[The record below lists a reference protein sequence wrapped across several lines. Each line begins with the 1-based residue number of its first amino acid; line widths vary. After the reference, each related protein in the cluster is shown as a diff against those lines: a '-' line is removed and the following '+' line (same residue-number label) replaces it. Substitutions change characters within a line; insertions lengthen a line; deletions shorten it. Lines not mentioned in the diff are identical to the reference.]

1 VSHPGTL
8 VWFAHHESRL
18 AWRDWLAMMTAGG
31 RWRTRSVAIT
41 CLIVLVSM
49 HLLALSVVGR
59 YADISEPDKAT
70 LVTITACVLMS
81 WSLMV
86 SQALEAVTRAFYA
99 RADLDLILSS
109 PVAARKIFSVRM
121 ATMTLSITGMALL
134 LAAPAVNVLALRGGV
149 HWLAAYG
156 AVVGLGTSAAAVALA
171 LAVAMFRMIG
181 PKRTRLIA
189 QIVAAVIGAAF
200 IIGVQIAAILSAD
213 TRLTSTLVSRYALL
227 GSDAVLAV
235 APDID
240 SVVWW
245 PARAI
250 LGDLDALAVVLAAG
264 LVILIA
270 AIVLFARNFAEHV
283 IVATGAAAAA
293 PQRARAAHTF
303 QQMPPKRMLR
313 RKEWRLLRRDPWLI
327 SQTLM
332 QLLYLAP
339 PALLLWRGFG
349 NRSEAATLI
358 VPVLVMAAGQLAG
371 GLAWLA
377 ISGEDAPDLIATA
390 PVKASQIVQA
400 KVEAVLG
407 AIMLA
412 FSPFVLALALVS
424 TWPAVTAA
432 IGVLTAAAAA
442 TTIQLWF
449 RAQARRSHFR
459 RRQTSSRIA
468 TIAEAFSSI
477 AWAATAALAAA
488 GSLLALVPGTVGL
501 IILACTRK
509 LSPRG
514 DAASS

>member
-8 VWFAHHESRL
+8 AWFVHHESRL

-31 RWRTRSVAIT
+31 RWRTRSVALT

-59 YADISEPDKAT
+59 YAVISEPDKET
-70 LVTITACVLMS
+70 LVTITGCVLMS

-86 SQALEAVTRAFYA
+86 SQALESVTRAFYT

-109 PVAARKIFSVRM
+109 PAAARKVFAVRM
-121 ATMTLSITGMALL
+121 TTMALTITGMALL
-134 LAAPAVNVLALRGGV
+134 LAAPAINVLAIRGGS
-149 HWLAAYG
+149 HWLVAYG
-156 AVVGLGTSAAAVALA
+156 AVVALSTSAAAVALA
-171 LAVAMFRMIG
+171 LALALFRMIG
-181 PKRTRLIA
+181 PRRTRLIA
-189 QIVAAVIGAAF
+189 QIVAAVVGAAF
-200 IIGVQIAAILSAD
+200 VIGVQIAAILSAD
-213 TRLTSTLVSRYALL
+213 TKLTSTLLSRYALL
-227 GSDAVLAV
+227 GSDAVV
-235 APDID
+235 THAPDVD
-240 SVVWW
+240 SLVWW

-250 LGDLDALAVVLAAG
+250 LGDLQALTVVLAGG
-264 LVILIA
+264 LAILIA
-270 AIVLFARNFAEHV
+270 AIVLVSRNFGDHV
-283 IVATGAAAAA
+283 IVATGATQAA

-303 QQMPPKRMLR
+303 RRAPPKRMLR
-313 RKEWRLLRRDPWLI
+313 HKEWTLLRRDPWLL

-400 KVEAVLG
+400 KIEAVLG

-412 FSPFVLALALVS
+412 FSPLVLALAMIS
-424 TWPAVTAA
+424 TWTAATAA

-468 TIAEAFSSI
+468 TVAEAFSSI
-477 AWAATAALAAA
+477 AWAATAALVAA

-509 LSPRG
+509 LSPSG
-514 DAASS
+514 VAATS

>member
-1 VSHPGTL
+1 MSHPGTL
-8 VWFAHHESRL
+8 VWLARHESRL

-31 RWRTRSVAIT
+31 RWRTRSVALT

-59 YADISEPDKAT
+59 YAGISDPDKET
-70 LVTITACVLMS
+70 LVTVTGCVLMS

-86 SQALEAVTRAFYA
+86 SQALESVTRAFYT

-109 PVAARKIFSVRM
+109 PVAARKVFVVRM
-121 ATMTLSITGMALL
+121 ATMALSITGMALL
-134 LAAPAVNVLALRGGV
+134 LAAPAINVLALRGGS
-149 HWLAAYG
+149 HWLVAYG
-156 AVVGLGTSAAAVALA
+156 AVVAVATSAAAVALA
-171 LAVAMFRMIG
+171 LAVALFRMIG
-181 PKRTRLIA
+181 PRRTRLIA
-189 QIVAAVIGAAF
+189 QIVSAVIGAAF
-200 IIGVQIAAILSAD
+200 VIGVQIAAILSAD
-213 TRLTSTLVSRYALL
+213 TKLTGTLLSRYALL
-227 GSDAVLAV
+227 GSDAVVTHAPEVDSLA
-235 APDID
+235 
-240 SVVWW
+240 WW

-250 LGDLDALAVVLAAG
+250 LGDLDALAVVLALG
-264 LVILIA
+264 LTILIA
-270 AIVLFARNFAEHV
+270 AIVLVSRKFADHV
-283 IVATGAAAAA
+283 IIATGTSQAT
-293 PQRARAAHTF
+293 PQRVRAAHAF
-303 QQMPPKRMLR
+303 RLMPPKRMLR
-313 RKEWRLLRRDPWLI
+313 RKEWTLLRRDPWLL

-349 NRSEAATLI
+349 SRSEAATLI

-400 KVEAVLG
+400 KIEAVLG

-412 FSPFVLALALVS
+412 FSPLVLALTLVS
-424 TWPAVTAA
+424 TWTAATAA

-468 TIAEAFSSI
+468 TVAEAFSSI

-488 GSLLALVPGTVGL
+488 GSLLALVPGAVGL
-501 IILACTRK
+501 IVLACTRK

-514 DAASS
+514 ASASS

>member
-8 VWFAHHESRL
+8 VWLARHESRL

-41 CLIVLVSM
+41 CLFVLVSM

-59 YADISEPDKAT
+59 YAGIGELDKAT
-70 LVTITACVLMS
+70 LVTITGCVLMS

-86 SQALEAVTRAFYA
+86 SQALESVTRAFYT

-109 PVAARKIFSVRM
+109 PVADRKVFVVRM
-121 ATMTLSITGMALL
+121 ATMALSITGMALL
-134 LAAPAVNVLALRGGV
+134 LAAPAINVLALRGGP

-156 AVVGLGTSAAAVALA
+156 AVVALGASAAAAALA
-171 LAVAMFRMIG
+171 LSVVLFRMMG
-181 PKRTRLIA
+181 PRRTRLIA
-189 QIVAAVIGAAF
+189 QIVAAVIGAIF
-200 IIGVQIAAILSAD
+200 VIGVQIAAILSAD
-213 TRLTSTLVSRYALL
+213 TKLTGTLLSRYALL
-227 GSDAVLAV
+227 GSDTVLTL
-235 APDID
+235 APDTD
-240 SVVWW
+240 SMAWW

-250 LGDLDALAVVLAAG
+250 LGDLGALAIVLAGG
-264 LVILIA
+264 LTILIA
-270 AIVLFARNFAEHV
+270 AIVLVSRNFANHV
-283 IVATGAAAAA
+283 IVATGVTQSV
-293 PQRARAAHTF
+293 PQRARAAPMF
-303 QQMPPKRMLR
+303 QQLSPKRMLR
-313 RKEWRLLRRDPWLI
+313 RKEWILLRRDPWLL

-349 NRSEAATLI
+349 SRSEAATLI

-377 ISGEDAPDLIATA
+377 ISGEDAPDLMATA

-412 FSPFVLALALVS
+412 FLPFVLALAFISV
-424 TWPAVTAA
+424 WPAVTTA

-488 GSLLALVPGTVGL
+488 GSLLALVPGAFGL
-501 IILACTRK
+501 VILACTRK

-514 DAASS
+514 ASASS

>member
-8 VWFAHHESRL
+8 VWFARHESRL

-31 RWRTRSVAIT
+31 RWRTRSVAII

-70 LVTITACVLMS
+70 LVTITGCVLMS

-86 SQALEAVTRAFYA
+86 SQALEAVTRAFYT

-121 ATMTLSITGMALL
+121 ATMALSITGMALL
-134 LAAPAVNVLALRGGV
+134 LASPAINVLALRGGS

-200 IIGVQIAAILSAD
+200 VIGVQIAAILSAD
-213 TRLTSTLVSRYALL
+213 TRLTSTLVSRFALL
-227 GSDAVLAV
+227 SSDTVLTL

-240 SVVWW
+240 SVAWW

-264 LVILIA
+264 VVILIA
-270 AIVLFARNFAEHV
+270 AIFLVARNFAEHV
-283 IVATGAAAAA
+283 IVATGAAQAA
-293 PQRARAAHTF
+293 PQRARAAHAF

-313 RKEWRLLRRDPWLI
+313 RKEWLLLRRDPWLI

-377 ISGEDAPDLIATA
+377 ISGEDAPDLVATA
-390 PVKASQIVQA
+390 PVTPRDVIRA
-400 KVEAVLG
+400 KIEAVLG
-407 AIMLA
+407 AIFMVFAPFLA
-412 FSPFVLALALVS
+412 ALAWLA
-424 TWPAVTAA
+424 PYQAVVAGTGVAIAAGSATA
-432 IGVLTAAAAA
+432 
-442 TTIQLWF
+442 IQLWF
-449 RAQARRSHFR
+449 RAQAKRSHFR
-459 RRQTSSRIA
+459 RRQTSSRMA
-468 TIAEAFSSI
+468 TFAEAFASI
-477 AWAATAALAAA
+477 SWAGTAALAAA
-488 GSLLALVPGTVGL
+488 GMWLAVMPALFAIAVMIG
-501 IILACTRK
+501 ARWM
-509 LSPRG
+509 SPRKV
-514 DAASS
+514 